1 MNIKTSILVSFVF
14 ILSIKTSA
22 QTIWTLDSCIA
33 YALENNYTIKQKL
46 LEMEQNKIE
55 LQSSKMN
62 VFPSVSASIGQS
74 FDFGRAAGANAI
86 IEDNTQSTTSL
97 GIGLSVP
104 LFQGLKTHYQVASNK
119 LNLQASLHD
128 LNQARENITLNIT
141 AYFLQVLLYKE
152 IYEIAQ
158 EQVKLSQSQVIR
170 VEELVKN
177 GKSSNSELYNIQATS
192 AADELYTVEA
202 QNNYQLAKLDLAQLM
217 NVQNIHDFD
226 IVMSGELDMN
236 VLLNKTF
243 DLEAITMYSLG
254 NRPGIKAASIRLE
267 KGEKDIKLMQSEWYP
282 SLNLS
287 ASYGTG
293 YYYIFQDNMINF
305 PFNTQLKNNSRE
317 MVSLSLNIPIFD
329 KLATFN
335 SVKRSRVNLRMQQIN
350 LEETKRNIEKEIYQ
364 AYGNALASKNKYL
377 AAEKSASAAELAFQ
391 YEEIKYEEGKS
402 TGHDYSEA
410 KLKHQKALS
419 EVIQAKYQ
427 YTLRVRVLEFYG
439 EK

>member
-1 MNIKTSILVSFVF
+1 MRYKVHILLFIVVISSIYLP
-14 ILSIKTSA
+14 A
-22 QTIWTLDSCIA
+22 QPAWTLDSCIA

-62 VFPSVSASIGQS
+62 VFPSINASIGQS
-74 FDFGRAAGANAI
+74 FDFGRAASVNAI
-86 IEDNTQSTTSL
+86 IQDNTQSTTSL
-97 GIGLSVP
+97 EFGLNVP
-104 LFQGLKTHYQVASNK
+104 LFQGLQTHYKVASNK

-128 LNQARENITLNIT
+128 LDQARENITLNIT

-158 EQVKLSQSQVIR
+158 EQAKLSQNQVTRI
-170 VEELVKN
+170 EELVKN
-177 GKSSNSELYNIQATS
+177 GKNSNSELYNIQATL
-192 AADELYTVEA
+192 AADELNIVEA
-202 QNNYQLAKLDLAQLM
+202 QNNYQLAKLDLSQLM
-217 NVQNIHDFD
+217 NVQNVHDFD
-226 IVMSGELDMN
+226 IIMSHELDMN

-243 DLEAITMYSLG
+243 DLKAITMHSLG
-254 NRPGIKAASIRLE
+254 NRPGIKAASLRLE
-267 KGEKDIKLMQSEWYP
+267 KGEKDIKLMQSGWYP

-317 MVSLSLNIPIFD
+317 VISLSLKIPIFD
-329 KLATFN
+329 KLSTFN
-335 SVKRSRVNLRMQQIN
+335 NVKRSRVNLQMQHIN
-350 LEETKRNIEKEIYQ
+350 LEETKRNLEKEIYQ

-391 YEEIKYEEGKS
+391 YEELKYEEGKS

-410 KLKHQKALS
+410 KLKHQRALS
-419 EVIQAKYQ
+419 EVIQSKYQ
-427 YTLRVRVLEFYG
+427 YALRVRVLEFYG
-439 EK
+439 K